1 MKICKI
7 KFKNIHALK
16 GEHTIDFEN
25 GVLGEAGLFVITGA
39 TGTGKSTILDVIT
52 LALYNKIPRI
62 DKAITET
69 VIEEEGV
76 VLTKN
81 ALDCYAEVEYVVK
94 GKRYLSSWSIR
105 RTRTGTLA
113 SRKQELT
120 EVLTGK
126 ILVSSINE
134 VVSENERIIGL
145 NYNQFVQSM
154 ILAQGQFSKLL
165 LAKKDD
171 RNALLEEITG
181 SSIYRKIGIAAYQRY
196 RRVDSA
202 ISIQKVKMDETEL
215 LSDETLKEV
224 ENDIVEKKPLFT
236 ANEVKQKELENK
248 KALKE
253 SILKNI
259 QKKEANLREWNAF
272 LSDKKQVSTQEK
284 ELEVHDSVIVF
295 KDQMLQIELAD
306 KTVSE
311 LSVAIEKG
319 KQRALDFEKTKK
331 ELIQSASEL
340 ISTEATEEKLEVLLE
355 DFRIKV
361 VSLQEGEKEKLNEER
376 QEEQRIKDKLQELKA
391 NGITLIANE
400 SLSLQIAQELKII
413 EAEIVRKGLATID
426 AVRTKK
432 DELSQLV
439 LPANQLIGNRKLFDE
454 KSRGIAEL
462 KAKIKR
468 QFGEIKDFIATE
480 KQQKSELDALLP
492 IVEKAKSELED
503 WKQRKSLDQHRA
515 ELKPGEPCPLCG
527 SENHPYAQS
536 AEEVLVSTLQDKFD
550 ELTKKSEELKKNVF
564 LVEAK
569 KVSLQGISLKDELDL
584 EKRAA
589 DFQVLENAISNLCL
603 QLKWNKEESL
613 DKWEFE
619 VTFLQQEQ
627 TELNKLEKYIQAKAV
642 LNEMEKLF
650 KSYSVLKT
658 AHKQAL
664 ETLLSVYNKND
675 INTDVSDLSRKFSVS
690 RSELNGL
697 MAQLVE
703 FNGNRTKTD
712 DLKSR
717 LLGVLIPELQKK
729 GIDSLQTLKSK
740 ILEESIANEIRKKL
754 QKIKE
759 DEIRLKTNLKAI
771 DEILAEEK
779 RLNDT
784 SVTLEELSAVLPI
797 VTQELTELRRH
808 IWDQEKRVEIDTR
821 NRVKQKSS
829 QEVLDALN
837 KDLSLWSKMN
847 MLIGDAQG
855 KKFSNFVQDLTLRQL
870 LEYGN
875 QRLIGFSDRYLLDV
889 TNDSDGLKVI
899 DTYMG
904 NSKRSVSSLSGGE
917 TFKLSLAL
925 AFGLSDL
932 AARNVE
938 IESLFIDEGFGS
950 LDPESL
956 DQAISI
962 LENMQNESNKSIGVI
977 SHVGELKDRIGS
989 KIKLVRTG
997 AGYSSIEIE

>member
-25 GVLGEAGLFVITGA
+25 GILGEAGLFVITGA

-62 DKAITET
+62 EKAISEK
-69 VIEEEGV
+69 IIDEEGV

-81 ALDCYAEVEYVVK
+81 ALDCYAEVEYEVK
-94 GKRYLSSWSIR
+94 GRRYLSSWSIR

-120 EVLTGK
+120 EVATGT
-126 ILVSSINE
+126 ILVSSVNE

-181 SSIYRKIGIAAYQRY
+181 SSIYRKIGRAVFQRF
-196 RRVDSA
+196 RG
-202 ISIQKVKMDETEL
+202 IEECVKTQQIKMGETVLLTDEL
-215 LSDETLKEV
+215 LKEIHD
-224 ENDIVEKKPLFT
+224 DIVEKKPLFI
-236 ANEVKQKELENK
+236 AKEKKHKELENK
-248 KALKE
+248 KVLKE

-259 QKKEANLREWNAF
+259 QKKEVNLREWNTF
-272 LSDKKQVSTQEK
+272 LIDKKAVLTQEK
-284 ELEVHDSVIVF
+284 QLEVHDNVVVF
-295 KDQMLQIELAD
+295 KDQMLQIELVD
-306 KTVSE
+306 KTTLE
-311 LSVAIEKG
+311 LSVALEKG
-319 KQRALDFEKTKK
+319 KQRILDFETTKK

-340 ISTEATEEKLEVLLE
+340 ISTEVTEDKLEVLLDE
-355 DFRIKV
+355 FRIKV
-361 VSLQEGEKEKLNEER
+361 VSLQEAEKEKLNEAR
-376 QEEQRIKDKLQELKA
+376 QEAQRIKDKLQELKA
-391 NGITLIANE
+391 YGIALIENE
-400 SLSLQIAQELKII
+400 NLSLQIVQELKTI
-413 EAEIVRKGLATID
+413 EAEITRKGLFTID
-426 AVRTKK
+426 SVRIKK
-432 DELSQLV
+432 DGLSKLV
-439 LPANQLIGNRKLFDE
+439 LPANQLIGNRKLYDE
-454 KSRGIAEL
+454 KNRGIAEL
-462 KAKIKR
+462 KIKIKK
-468 QFGEIKDFIATE
+468 QLSEINDFISTE
-480 KQQKSELDALLP
+480 KLQIAELNTLLP
-492 IVEKAKSELED
+492 IVEKAKTELED

-515 ELKPGEPCPLCG
+515 DLEPDKPCPLCG
-527 SENHPYAQS
+527 SESHPYAES
-536 AEEVLVSTLQDKFD
+536 IEEVLVSTLEDKFD
-550 ELTKKSEELKKNVF
+550 ELAKKSEDLKRNVL

-569 KVSLQGISLKDELDL
+569 KAALQATNSKDELDL
-584 EKRAA
+584 EKRAT
-589 DFQVLENAISNLCL
+589 DFQVLENAIAELCF
-603 QLKWNKEESL
+603 QLKWNKADTLE
-613 DKWEFE
+613 KWESEF
-619 VTFLQQEQ
+619 TALQQEQ
-627 TELNKLEKYIQAKAV
+627 TELDKLEKYIQAKVV
-642 LNEMEKLF
+642 LNEMEKLNN
-650 KSYSVLKT
+650 SYSILK
-658 AHKQAL
+658 AAYKQAK
-664 ETLLSVYNKND
+664 ETLLSIYNKKD
-675 INTDVSDLSRKFSVS
+675 INTDVSDLNRKFSVC
-690 RSELNGL
+690 RADIKGL
-697 MAQLVE
+697 TAQLVE
-703 FNGNRTKTD
+703 FTDNKNKTVA
-712 DLKSR
+712 LKEQ
-717 LLGVLIPELQKK
+717 LLAILMPELQKK
-729 GIDSLQTLKSK
+729 DIDSLQALKSK
-740 ILEESIANEIRKKL
+740 ILEESDASLIRKKL
-754 QKIKE
+754 QNLK
-759 DEIRLKTNLKAI
+759 DNEIRLQTSLKAM
-771 DEILAEEK
+771 DEVLAEEE

-784 SVTLEELSAVLPI
+784 SLTLEDLNLELPKVI
-797 VTQELTELRRH
+797 QELTELQKQ
-808 IWDQEKRVEIDTR
+808 IWDQEKRIEINTQ
-821 NRVKQKSS
+821 NKAKQKSS

-875 QRLIGFSDRYLLDV
+875 QRLRGFSDRYLLDV
-889 TNDSDGLKVI
+889 SNDSDGLKVI
-899 DTYMG
+899 DNYMG

-962 LENMQNESNKSIGVI
+962 LENMQNESNKSIGII
-977 SHVGELKDRIGS
+977 SHVGELKDRIGT

-997 AGYSSIEIE
+997 AGYSTIEIE

>member
-25 GVLGEAGLFVITGA
+25 GILGEAGLFVITGA

-62 DKAITET
+62 EKAISEK
-69 VIEEEGV
+69 IIDEEGV

-81 ALDCYAEVEYVVK
+81 ALDCYAEVEYEVK
-94 GKRYLSSWSIR
+94 GRRYLSSWSIR

-120 EVLTGK
+120 EVATGT
-126 ILVSSINE
+126 ILVSSVNE

-181 SSIYRKIGIAAYQRY
+181 SSIYRKIGRAVFQRF
-196 RRVDSA
+196 RG
-202 ISIQKVKMDETEL
+202 IEECVKTQQIKMGEMVLLTDEL
-215 LSDETLKEV
+215 LKEIHD
-224 ENDIVEKKPLFT
+224 DIVEKKPLFI
-236 ANEVKQKELENK
+236 AKEKKHKELENK
-248 KALKE
+248 KVLKE

-259 QKKEANLREWNAF
+259 QKKEVNLREWNNF
-272 LSDKKQVSTQEK
+272 LIDRKAVLTQEK
-284 ELEVHDSVIVF
+284 QLEVHDNVVVF

-306 KTVSE
+306 KTTLE
-311 LSVAIEKG
+311 LSVALEKG
-319 KQRALDFEKTKK
+319 KQRILDFETTKK

-340 ISTEATEEKLEVLLE
+340 ISKEVTEDKLEVLLDE
-355 DFRIKV
+355 FRIKV
-361 VSLQEGEKEKLNEER
+361 VSLQEAEKEKLNEAR
-376 QEEQRIKDKLQELKA
+376 QEAQRIKDKLQELKA
-391 NGITLIANE
+391 YGIALIENE
-400 SLSLQIAQELKII
+400 NLSLQIAQELETI
-413 EAEIVRKGLATID
+413 EAEITRKGLFTID
-426 AVRTKK
+426 SVRIKK
-432 DELSQLV
+432 DGLSKLV
-439 LPANQLIGNRKLFDE
+439 LPANQLIGNRKLYDE
-454 KSRGIAEL
+454 KNRGIAEL
-462 KAKIKR
+462 KIKIKK
-468 QFGEIKDFIATE
+468 QLSEINDFISTE
-480 KQQKSELDALLP
+480 KLQIAELNTLLP
-492 IVEKAKSELED
+492 IVEKAKTELED
-503 WKQRKSLDQHRA
+503 WKQRKNLDQYRA
-515 ELKPGEPCPLCG
+515 DLEPDKPCPLCG
-527 SENHPYAQS
+527 SESHPYAES
-536 AEEVLVSTLQDKFD
+536 IEEVLVSTLEDKFD
-550 ELTKKSEELKKNVF
+550 ELAKKSEDLKRNVL

-569 KVSLQGISLKDELDL
+569 KAALQATNSKDELDL
-584 EKRAA
+584 EKRATE
-589 DFQVLENAISNLCL
+589 FQVLENAIAELCF
-603 QLKWNKEESL
+603 QLKWNKADTLE
-613 DKWEFE
+613 KWESEF
-619 VTFLQQEQ
+619 TALQQEQ
-627 TELNKLEKYIQAKAV
+627 TELDKLEKYIQAKVV
-642 LNEMEKLF
+642 LNEMEKLNN
-650 KSYSVLKT
+650 SYSILK
-658 AHKQAL
+658 AAYKQAK
-664 ETLLSVYNKND
+664 ETLLSVYDKKD
-675 INTDVSDLSRKFSVS
+675 INTDVSDLNRKFSVC
-690 RSELNGL
+690 RADIKGL
-697 MAQLVE
+697 TAQLVE
-703 FNGNRTKTD
+703 FTDNKNKTVA
-712 DLKSR
+712 LKEQ
-717 LLGVLIPELQKK
+717 LLGILMPELQKK
-729 GIDSLQTLKSK
+729 DIDSLQALKSK
-740 ILEESIANEIRKKL
+740 ILGESDASLIRKKL
-754 QKIKE
+754 QNLK
-759 DEIRLKTNLKAI
+759 DNEIRLQTSLKAI
-771 DEILAEEK
+771 DEVLAEEE

-784 SVTLEELSAVLPI
+784 SVTLEDLNLELPKVI
-797 VTQELTELRRH
+797 QELTELQKQ
-808 IWDQEKRVEIDTR
+808 IWDQEKRIEIDTQ
-821 NRVKQKSS
+821 NKAKQKSS

-875 QRLIGFSDRYLLDV
+875 QRLRGFSDRYLLDV
-889 TNDSDGLKVI
+889 SNDSDGLKVI

-962 LENMQNESNKSIGVI
+962 LENMQNESNKSIGII
-977 SHVGELKDRIGS
+977 SHVGELKDRIGT

-997 AGYSSIEIE
+997 AGYSTIEIE

>member
-376 QEEQRIKDKLQELKA
+376 QEEQRIKDKLKELKA

-703 FNGNRTKTD
+703 FKGNRTKTD

>member
-25 GVLGEAGLFVITGA
+25 GILGEAGLFVITGA

-62 DKAITET
+62 EKSITEK

-76 VLTKN
+76 ILTKN
-81 ALDCYAEVEYVVK
+81 ALDCYAEVEYAVK

-105 RTRTGTLA
+105 RTRTGSLDK
-113 SRKQELT
+113 RKQELI
-120 EVLTGK
+120 EVTTGK
-126 ILVSSINE
+126 ILVSGVNE
-134 VVSENERIIGL
+134 VISENERIIGL

-181 SSIYRKIGIAAYQRY
+181 SSIYRKIGRAVFQRF
-196 RRVDSA
+196 RGVEDA
-202 ISIQKVKMDETEL
+202 VKTQQIKMGETVL
-215 LSDETLKEV
+215 LSDESMKEIQD
-224 ENDIVEKKPLFT
+224 DIVEKKPLCIAT
-236 ANEVKQKELENK
+236 EKKQKELENK

-259 QKKEANLREWNAF
+259 QKKEANQIEWKAF
-272 LSDKKQVSTQEK
+272 LTDKKEVAIQEQQ
-284 ELEVHDSVIVF
+284 LEVHDSVVVF
-295 KDQMLQIELAD
+295 KDQMIQIEQAD
-306 KTVSE
+306 KTALE
-311 LSVAIEKG
+311 LSATIEKG
-319 KQRALDFEKTKK
+319 KQRILDFEATKK

-340 ISTEATEEKLEVLLE
+340 IAKEVTEDKLELLLE
-355 DFRIKV
+355 DFREKV
-361 VSLQEGEKEKLNEER
+361 VSLQEAEKEKLNEAK
-376 QEEQRIKDKLQELKA
+376 QEAQRIKDKLQQLKA
-391 NGITLIANE
+391 FGITLIENE
-400 SLSLQIAQELKII
+400 NLALQIRQELNTI
-413 EAEIVRKGLATID
+413 EVEIKRKGLSTID

-432 DELSQLV
+432 EELSKLV
-439 LPANQLIGNRKLFDE
+439 LPASQLIGDRKLYDL
-454 KSRGIAEL
+454 KSEGIAEL
-462 KAKIKR
+462 KIKIKS
-468 QFGEIKDFIATE
+468 QFSEINNFIESE
-480 KQQKSELDALLP
+480 KLQKAELDNLLP
-492 IVEKAKSELED
+492 IVEKAKVELED

-515 ELKPGEPCPLCG
+515 ELEPGKPCPLCG
-527 SENHPYAQS
+527 SENHPYAES
-536 AEEVLVSTLQDKFD
+536 IEDILVSTLQDKLN
-550 ELTKKSEELKKNVF
+550 ELTKKSEELKTI
-564 LVEAK
+564 LLQTEAK
-569 KVSLQGISLKDELDL
+569 KAGLQTTNSKEELDL
-584 EKRAA
+584 EIRAA
-589 DFQVLENAISNLCL
+589 DFKILENDIAVLCS
-603 QLKWNKEESL
+603 QLKWNKEDLLE
-613 DKWEFE
+613 KWESEF
-619 VTFLQQEQ
+619 TTLQQEQ
-627 TELNKLEKYIQAKAV
+627 TELDKLGKCIQAKVV
-642 LNEMEKLF
+642 LNEMEQLNS
-650 KSYSVLKT
+650 SYSVLKT
-658 AHKQAL
+658 AYILAK

-675 INTDVSDLSRKFSVS
+675 INNAVSDLNRKFSVC
-690 RSELNGL
+690 RSELNAL
-697 MAQLVE
+697 TAQLSE
-703 FNGNRTKTD
+703 FIASRTKTVA
-712 DLKSR
+712 LKEQ
-717 LLGVLIPELQKK
+717 LLAVLIPELQKK
-729 GIDSLQTLKSK
+729 EIDSLLILKSK
-740 ILEESIANEIRKKL
+740 ILEESNASQIRKKL
-754 QKIKE
+754 QMLK
-759 DEIRLKTNLKAI
+759 DNEIRLQTSLKAI
-771 DEILAEEK
+771 DETLAEEEL
-779 RLNDT
+779 LNDT
-784 SVTLEELSAVLPI
+784 TVTLDELIILLPAVIKEFAIL
-797 VTQELTELRRH
+797 QKH
-808 IWDQEKRVEIDTR
+808 IWDQEKRIEIDTL
-821 NRVKQKSS
+821 NRAKQKNS
-829 QEVLDALN
+829 QEALDALN

-875 QRLIGFSDRYLLDV
+875 IRLRGFSDRYLLDV

-904 NSKRSVSSLSGGE
+904 NTKRSVSSLSGGE

-962 LENMQNESNKSIGVI
+962 LENMQNESNKSIGII

-997 AGYSSIEIE
+997 AGYSTIEIE

>member
-25 GVLGEAGLFVITGA
+25 GVLGQAGLFVITGA

-81 ALDCYAEVEYVVK
+81 ALDCYAEVEYEVK

-181 SSIYRKIGIAAYQRY
+181 SSIYRKIGRAVFQRF
-196 RRVDSA
+196 RVVEES
-202 ISIQKVKMDETEL
+202 VKTQQIKMGEMVLLTDE
-215 LSDETLKEV
+215 SLKEIQ
-224 ENDIVEKKPLFT
+224 DDLVEKKPLFS
-236 ANEVKQKELENK
+236 ANEAKQKELEK
-248 KALKE
+248 KKTLKE

-259 QKKEANLREWNAF
+259 QKRVKNQAEWDAF
-272 LSDKKQVSTQEK
+272 LIDKKQISNQEK
-284 ELEVHDSVIVF
+284 ELEVHDSVVVF
-295 KDQMLQIELAD
+295 KDQMLEIELAD

-311 LSVAIEKG
+311 LSVALEKS

-340 ISTEATEEKLEVLLE
+340 MSTEVTEEKLEVLLE
-355 DFRIKV
+355 NFRIKV
-361 VSLQEGEKEKLNEER
+361 VSLQEGEKEKLNESR

-400 SLSLQIAQELKII
+400 NLSLQIAKELKII
-413 EAEIVRKGLATID
+413 EAEIVRKGLSTTD

-462 KAKIKR
+462 NARIER

-480 KQQKSELDALLP
+480 KQQKSELDVLLP

-503 WKQRKSLDQHRA
+503 WKQRKNLDQYRA

-527 SENHPYAQS
+527 SENHPYAKS

-569 KVSLQGISLKDELDL
+569 KVSLQGTNSKDELDL

-589 DFQVLENAISNLCL
+589 DFQVLENTISDLCF

-613 DKWEFE
+613 DKWESE
-619 VTFLQQEQ
+619 VTYLQQEQ
-627 TELNKLEKYIQAKAV
+627 AELNKLEKYIQAKAV
-642 LNEMEKLF
+642 LNETEKLS

-675 INTDVSDLSRKFSVS
+675 INADVSQLSRKFSVS

-697 MAQLVE
+697 LAQLVE
-703 FNGNRTKTD
+703 FKCNSTKT
-712 DLKSR
+712 LAHKEQ
-717 LLGVLIPELQKK
+717 LLGALIPELQKK

-771 DEILAEEK
+771 DEILAEEE

-784 SVTLEELSAVLPI
+784 SVTLEELNAVLPI
-797 VTQELTELRRH
+797 VTQELTELRKH
-808 IWDQEKRVEIDTR
+808 IWDQEKRVEIDTQ

-855 KKFSNFVQDLTLRQL
+855 KRFSNFVQDLTLRQL

-904 NSKRSVSSLSGGE
+904 NTKRSVSSLSGGE

-956 DQAISI
+956 DQAISL

>member
-1 MKICKI
+1 
-7 KFKNIHALK
+7 
-16 GEHTIDFEN
+16 
-25 GVLGEAGLFVITGA
+25 
-39 TGTGKSTILDVIT
+39 
-52 LALYNKIPRI
+52 
-62 DKAITET
+62 
-69 VIEEEGV
+69 
-76 VLTKN
+76 
-81 ALDCYAEVEYVVK
+81 
-94 GKRYLSSWSIR
+94 
-105 RTRTGTLA
+105 
-113 SRKQELT
+113 
-120 EVLTGK
+120 
-126 ILVSSINE
+126 
-134 VVSENERIIGL
+134 
-145 NYNQFVQSM
+145 
-154 ILAQGQFSKLL
+154 

-181 SSIYRKIGIAAYQRY
+181 SSIYRKIGRAVFQRF
-196 RRVDSA
+196 RVVEES
-202 ISIQKVKMDETEL
+202 VKTQQIKMGEMVLLTDE
-215 LSDETLKEV
+215 SLKEIQ
-224 ENDIVEKKPLFT
+224 DDLVEKKPLFS
-236 ANEVKQKELENK
+236 ANEAKQKELEK
-248 KALKE
+248 KKTLKE

-259 QKKEANLREWNAF
+259 QKRVKNQAEWDAF
-272 LSDKKQVSTQEK
+272 LIDKKQISNQEK
-284 ELEVHDSVIVF
+284 ELEVHDSVVVF
-295 KDQMLQIELAD
+295 KDQMLEIELAD

-311 LSVAIEKG
+311 LSVALEKS

-340 ISTEATEEKLEVLLE
+340 MSTEVTEEKLEVLLE
-355 DFRIKV
+355 NFRIKV
-361 VSLQEGEKEKLNEER
+361 VSLQEGEKEKLNESR

-400 SLSLQIAQELKII
+400 NLSLQIAKELKII
-413 EAEIVRKGLATID
+413 EAEIVRKGLSTTD

-462 KAKIKR
+462 NARIER

-550 ELTKKSEELKKNVF
+550 ELTKKSEELKKNVI
-564 LVEAK
+564 LVGAK
-569 KVSLQGISLKDELDL
+569 KVSLQGSNSKDELDL

-589 DFQVLENAISNLCL
+589 DFQVLENAISELCS

-613 DKWEFE
+613 DKWESE
-619 VTFLQQEQ
+619 VTYLQQEQ

-642 LNEMEKLF
+642 LNETEKLF

-675 INTDVSDLSRKFSVS
+675 INTEVSHLGRKFSVC

-703 FNGNRTKTD
+703 FKGNSTKTVAH
-712 DLKSR
+712 KEQ

-740 ILEESIANEIRKKL
+740 ILEESIANEIRIML

-771 DEILAEEK
+771 DEILAEEE

-784 SVTLEELSAVLPI
+784 SVTLEELNAVLPI
-797 VTQELTELRRH
+797 VTRELTELRKH
-808 IWDQEKRVEIDTR
+808 IWDQEKRIEIDTQ

-847 MLIGDAQG
+847 SLIGDGQG

-870 LEYGN
+870 LDYGN
-875 QRLIGFSDRYLLDV
+875 QRLRGFSDRYLLDV
-889 TNDSDGLKVI
+889 SNDSDGLKVI

-904 NSKRSVSSLSGGE
+904 NTKRSVSSLSGGE

-962 LENMQNESNKSIGVI
+962 LENMQSESNKSIGII

-989 KIKLVRTG
+989 KINLVRTG
-997 AGYSSIEIE
+997 AGYSKIEIE

>member
-821 NRVKQKSS
+821 NRLKQKSS

>member
-62 DKAITET
+62 EKAISEKI
-69 VIEEEGV
+69 IEEEGV

-81 ALDCYAEVEYVVK
+81 ALDCYAEVEYEVK

-113 SRKQELT
+113 SRKQELI
-120 EVLTGK
+120 ELATGS
-126 ILVSSINE
+126 ILVSSVNE

-181 SSIYRKIGIAAYQRY
+181 SSIYRKIGRAVFQRY
-196 RRVDSA
+196 RVVEES
-202 ISIQKVKMDETEL
+202 VKTQQIKMGETVL
-215 LSDETLKEV
+215 LTAEVLKEIQD
-224 ENDIVEKKPLFT
+224 DILEKKPLFI
-236 ANEVKQKELENK
+236 ANEAKLKELESK

-259 QKKEANLREWNAF
+259 QRREINQTEWNAF
-272 LSDKKQVSTQEK
+272 LINKKEVSSQEK
-284 ELEVHDSVIVF
+284 QLEVHDSLVVF

-306 KTVSE
+306 KTTLE
-311 LSVAIEKG
+311 LSVALEKG

-340 ISTEATEEKLEVLLE
+340 IGKEVTEDKFEVLLDE
-355 DFRIKV
+355 FRIKM
-361 VSLQEGEKEKLNEER
+361 VSMQDAEKEKLNEAK
-376 QEEQRIKDKLQELKA
+376 QEAQRIKDKLQDLKTFE
-391 NGITLIANE
+391 IFLKENE
-400 SLSLQIAQELKII
+400 NLSPQIAQELKTI
-413 EAEIVRKGLATID
+413 EAEITRKGLSTID
-426 AVRTKK
+426 EVRTKK
-432 DELSQLV
+432 EELSKLV
-439 LPANQLIGNRKLFDE
+439 LPANQLIGNRKLYDE
-454 KSRGIAEL
+454 KNRGIAEL
-462 KAKIKR
+462 KIKIKK
-468 QFGEIKDFIATE
+468 QFSEINGFIETE
-480 KQQKSELDALLP
+480 KEQKAELDKLLP
-492 IVEKAKSELED
+492 IVEKAKLELEN
-503 WKQRKSLDQHRA
+503 WKQRKSLDEHRA
-515 ELKPGEPCPLCG
+515 ELEPGEPCPLCG
-527 SENHPYAQS
+527 SESHPYAES
-536 AEEVLVSTLQDKFD
+536 MEDVLVSTLQIKLD
-550 ELTKKSEELKKNVF
+550 ELTKKSDELNKNVL

-569 KVSLQGISLKDELDL
+569 KASLRTSNSKDESDL

-589 DFQVLENAISNLCL
+589 AFQVLENDIVTLCL
-603 QLKWNKEESL
+603 QLKWNKADNLE
-613 DKWEFE
+613 KWESEF
-619 VTFLQQEQ
+619 TTLQQEQ
-627 TELNKLEKYIQAKAV
+627 TELNIVEKYIRAKVV
-642 LNEMEKLF
+642 LNEMEKLNN
-650 KSYSVLKT
+650 SYSVLK
-658 AHKQAL
+658 AAYMKAK
-664 ETLLSVYNKND
+664 ETLLSVYNKKD
-675 INTDVSDLSRKFSVS
+675 INTDVSDLTRKFSVC

-697 MAQLVE
+697 TAQLVE
-703 FNGNRTKTD
+703 FTANRTKTVT
-712 DLKSR
+712 LKEQ
-717 LLGVLIPELQKK
+717 LLAVLIHELQKK
-729 GIDSLQTLKSK
+729 EIDSLVMLKSK
-740 ILEESIANEIRKKL
+740 ILEESNASLIRKKL
-754 QKIKE
+754 QILK
-759 DEIRLKTNLKAI
+759 DNEIRLQTSHKAI
-771 DEILAEEK
+771 DEALAEEE

-784 SVTLEELSAVLPI
+784 SVTLDELKEVLPKLI
-797 VTQELTELRRH
+797 QELTELQKH
-808 IWDQEKRVEIDTR
+808 IWDQEKRIEIDTQ
-821 NRVKQKSS
+821 NREKQKSS
-829 QEVLDALN
+829 QKVLDALN

-875 QRLIGFSDRYLLDV
+875 QRLRGFSDRYLLDV
-889 TNDSDGLKVI
+889 ANDSDGLKVI

-904 NSKRSVSSLSGGE
+904 NTKRSVSSLSGGE

-962 LENMQNESNKSIGVI
+962 LENMQNESNKSIGII
-977 SHVGELKDRIGS
+977 SHVGELKDRIGT

-997 AGYSSIEIE
+997 AGYSTIEIE

>member
-16 GEHTIDFEN
+16 GEHTIDFKN

-81 ALDCYAEVEYVVK
+81 ALDCYAEVEYEVK

-181 SSIYRKIGIAAYQRY
+181 SSIYRKIGMAVYQRY
-196 RRVDSA
+196 RGVDSA
-202 ISIQKVKMDETEL
+202 ISIQKVKMGETEL
-215 LSDETLKEV
+215 LTDESLKEIQ
-224 ENDIVEKKPLFT
+224 DDLVEKKPLFIV
-236 ANEVKQKELENK
+236 NEAKQKELENK

-259 QKKEANLREWNAF
+259 QKRETNQAEWNAF
-272 LSDKKQVSTQEK
+272 LIDKKQVSNQEK
-284 ELEVHDSVIVF
+284 ELEVHDSVVGF
-295 KDQMLQIELAD
+295 KDQMLEIELAD

-319 KQRALDFEKTKK
+319 KQRALYFEKTKK

-340 ISTEATEEKLEVLLE
+340 ISTEATEEKFEVLLE
-355 DFRIKV
+355 NFRIKV
-361 VSLQEGEKEKLNEER
+361 VSLQEGEKEKLNEAR

-391 NGITLIANE
+391 NGITVIANE
-400 SLSLQIAQELKII
+400 NLSLQIAQELKII
-413 EAEIVRKGLATID
+413 EAEIVRKGLATTD

-468 QFGEIKDFIATE
+468 QFGEIKDFIVTE

-515 ELKPGEPCPLCG
+515 ELNPGEPCPLCG

-536 AEEVLVSTLQDKFD
+536 AEEILVSTLQDKFD

-569 KVSLQGISLKDELDL
+569 KVSLQGGNSKDELDL

-589 DFQVLENAISNLCL
+589 DFQVLENAISDLCF

-613 DKWEFE
+613 DKWESE
-619 VTFLQQEQ
+619 VTYLQQEQ

-675 INTDVSDLSRKFSVS
+675 INADVSHLSRKFSVS

-697 MAQLVE
+697 LAQLVE
-703 FNGNRTKTD
+703 FKGNSTKTVAH
-712 DLKSR
+712 KEQ
-717 LLGVLIPELQKK
+717 LLGALIPELQKK

-740 ILEESIANEIRKKL
+740 ILEEFIANEIRKKL

-771 DEILAEEK
+771 DEILDEEE

-784 SVTLEELSAVLPI
+784 SVTLEELSALLPI
-797 VTQELTELRRH
+797 VTQELTELRKH
-808 IWDQEKRVEIDTR
+808 IWDQEKRVEIDSQ

-829 QEVLDALN
+829 KEVLDALN

-855 KKFSNFVQDLTLRQL
+855 KRFSNFVQDLTLRQL
-870 LEYGN
+870 LKYGN

-904 NSKRSVSSLSGGE
+904 NTKRSVSSLSGGE

-962 LENMQNESNKSIGVI
+962 LENMQNESNKSIGII

>member
-62 DKAITET
+62 EKSISEKI
-69 VIEEEGV
+69 IEEEGV

-81 ALDCYAEVEYVVK
+81 ALDCYAEVEYEVK

-120 EVLTGK
+120 EVATGT
-126 ILVSSINE
+126 ILVSSVNE

-181 SSIYRKIGIAAYQRY
+181 SSIYRKIGRAVFQRF
-196 RRVDSA
+196 RGVEES
-202 ISIQKVKMDETEL
+202 VKTQQIKMGETVLLTDE
-215 LSDETLKEV
+215 SLKEIHD
-224 ENDIVEKKPLFT
+224 DIAEKKPLFIV
-236 ANEVKQKELENK
+236 NEAKQKELENK

-259 QKKEANLREWNAF
+259 KKRETNQTEWNTFLIHKKE
-272 LSDKKQVSTQEK
+272 VSTQEK
-284 ELEVHDSVIVF
+284 ELEVHDSLVVF

-340 ISTEATEEKLEVLLE
+340 ISIEVTEDKLAVLLE
-355 DFRIKV
+355 DFRVKV
-361 VSLQEGEKEKLNEER
+361 VSLQEAEKEKLNEAR
-376 QEEQRIKDKLQELKA
+376 QEALRIKDKLQDLKA
-391 NGITLIANE
+391 YGITVIENE
-400 SLSLQIAQELKII
+400 NLSLQIAQELKTI
-413 EAEIVRKGLATID
+413 EAEIARKGLSSIE

-432 DELSQLV
+432 DELSKLV

-454 KSRGIAEL
+454 KNKGIAEL
-462 KAKIKR
+462 NTKIKK
-468 QFGEIKDFIATE
+468 QYSEINDFIATE
-480 KQQKSELDALLP
+480 KLQKAAFDALLP
-492 IVEKAKSELED
+492 LVEKAKAEMED

-515 ELKPGEPCPLCG
+515 DLEPGAPCPLCG
-527 SENHPYAQS
+527 SESHPYAES
-536 AEEVLVSTLQDKFD
+536 IEEVLVSTLQYKFD
-550 ELTKKSEELKKNVF
+550 ELTKKSEELKKNGL

-569 KVSLQGISLKDELDL
+569 KAGLQSSNVKDELDL
-584 EKRAA
+584 EKRTS
-589 DFQVLENAISNLCL
+589 DFQVLENEISELCS
-603 QLKWNKEESL
+603 QLKWNKEDTL
-613 DKWEFE
+613 DKWESEF
-619 VTFLQQEQ
+619 TALQQEQ
-627 TELNKLEKYIQAKAV
+627 TELDKLEKYIQAKIV
-642 LNEMEKLF
+642 LNEMEKLNS
-650 KSYSVLKT
+650 SYSVLK
-658 AHKQAL
+658 AAYLQAK
-664 ETLLSVYNKND
+664 ETVLSVYNKKD
-675 INTDVSDLSRKFSVS
+675 INTDVSDLNRKFSVC

-697 MAQLVE
+697 TAQLVD
-703 FNGNRTKTD
+703 FTANRTKTLT
-712 DLKSR
+712 LKEQ
-717 LLGVLIPELQKK
+717 LLAVLIPELQKK
-729 GIDSLQTLKSK
+729 EIDSLLMLKSK
-740 ILEESIANEIRKKL
+740 ILEEAIASQIRKKL
-754 QKIKE
+754 QNLK
-759 DEIRLKTNLKAI
+759 DNEIRLQTNLKAI
-771 DEILAEEK
+771 DETLAEEE

-784 SVTLEELSAVLPI
+784 SVTLEELNLELPKVI
-797 VTQELTELRRH
+797 QDLTELQKH
-808 IWDQEKRVEIDTR
+808 IWDQEKRIEIDTQ
-821 NRVKQKSS
+821 NKAKQKSS
-829 QEVLDALN
+829 QELLDALN
-837 KDLSLWSKMN
+837 KDLSLWNKMN

-875 QRLIGFSDRYLLDV
+875 QRLRGFSDRYLLDV
-889 TNDSDGLKVI
+889 ANDSDGLKVI

-904 NSKRSVSSLSGGE
+904 NTKRSVSSLSGGE

-962 LENMQNESNKSIGVI
+962 LENMQNESNKSIGII
-977 SHVGELKDRIGS
+977 SHVGELKDRIGT

-997 AGYSSIEIE
+997 AGYSTIEIE

>member
-340 ISTEATEEKLEVLLE
+340 ISTEVTEEKLEVLLE

-376 QEEQRIKDKLQELKA
+376 QEEQRIKDKLKELKA

-703 FNGNRTKTD
+703 FKGNRTKTD

>member
-331 ELIQSASEL
+331 ELIQSASDL

-703 FNGNRTKTD
+703 FKGNRTKTD

>member
-62 DKAITET
+62 EKAISEKI
-69 VIEEEGV
+69 IEEEGV

-81 ALDCYAEVEYVVK
+81 ALDCYAEVEYEVK

-120 EVLTGK
+120 EVATGS
-126 ILVSSINE
+126 ILVSSVNE

-181 SSIYRKIGIAAYQRY
+181 SSIYRKIGRAVFSRY
-196 RRVDSA
+196 RGVEES
-202 ISIQKVKMDETEL
+202 VKTQQIKMGETIL
-215 LSDETLKEV
+215 LAAEVLKEIQD
-224 ENDIVEKKPLFT
+224 DIVDKKPLFI
-236 ANEVKQKELENK
+236 ANEAKLKELESK

-259 QKKEANLREWNAF
+259 QRREINQTEWNAF
-272 LSDKKQVSTQEK
+272 LINKKEVSSQEK
-284 ELEVHDSVIVF
+284 QLEVHDSVVVF
-295 KDQMLQIELAD
+295 KEQMLEIELAD
-306 KTVSE
+306 KEVSG

-319 KQRALDFEKTKK
+319 RQRVFDFEKTKK

-340 ISTEATEEKLEVLLE
+340 IGKEVTEDKLEVLLDE
-355 DFRIKV
+355 FRIKV
-361 VSLQEGEKEKLNEER
+361 LSLQEAEKEKLNEAK
-376 QEEQRIKDKLQELKA
+376 QEAQRIKDKLQDLKTFE
-391 NGITLIANE
+391 IFLKENE
-400 SLSLQIAQELKII
+400 NLSLQIAQELKTI
-413 EAEIVRKGLATID
+413 EAEITRKGLSTID
-426 AVRTKK
+426 EVRTKK
-432 DELSQLV
+432 EELSKLV
-439 LPANQLIGNRKLFDE
+439 LPANQLIGNRKLYDE
-454 KSRGIAEL
+454 KNRGIAEL
-462 KAKIKR
+462 KIKIKR
-468 QFGEIKDFIATE
+468 QFSEINGFIETE
-480 KQQKSELDALLP
+480 KEQKAELDKLLP
-492 IVEKAKSELED
+492 IVEKAKLELEN
-503 WKQRKSLDQHRA
+503 WKQRKSLDEHRA
-515 ELKPGEPCPLCG
+515 ELEPGEPCPLCG
-527 SENHPYAQS
+527 SESHPYVES
-536 AEEVLVSTLQDKFD
+536 IEEVLVSTLQDKFD
-550 ELTKKSEELKKNVF
+550 ELTKKSEEVKKNI
-564 LVEAK
+564 LLSEAK
-569 KVSLQGISLKDELDL
+569 KASLKTSNSKDESDL

-589 DFQVLENAISNLCL
+589 AFQVLENDIVTLCL
-603 QLKWNKEESL
+603 QLKWNKTETLE
-613 DKWEFE
+613 KWESEFSN
-619 VTFLQQEQ
+619 FQQEQ
-627 TELNKLEKYIQAKAV
+627 TELDQLEKYIKAKVV
-642 LNEMEKLF
+642 LNEMEKLNN
-650 KSYSVLKT
+650 SYSVLK
-658 AHKQAL
+658 AAYMKAK
-664 ETLLSVYNKND
+664 ETLLSVYNKKD
-675 INTDVSDLSRKFSVS
+675 INTDVSDLTRKFSVS

-697 MAQLVE
+697 TVQLIE
-703 FNGNRTKTD
+703 FKSSRAKTVA
-712 DLKSR
+712 LKEQ
-717 LLGVLIPELQKK
+717 LLAVLMPELQKK
-729 GIDSLQTLKSK
+729 EIDSLVMLKSK
-740 ILEESIANEIRKKL
+740 ILEESTANQIRKKL
-754 QKIKE
+754 QNLK
-759 DEIRLKTNLKAI
+759 DNEIRLQTSLKAI
-771 DEILAEEK
+771 DEALAEEE

-784 SVTLEELSAVLPI
+784 SVTMDELKIVLPK
-797 VTQELTELRRH
+797 VLQELTELQKH
-808 IWDQEKRVEIDTR
+808 IWDQEKRIEID
-821 NRVKQKSS
+821 NQNKVKQKSS
-829 QEVLDALN
+829 QELLDALN

-847 MLIGDAQG
+847 MLIGDAMG

-875 QRLIGFSDRYLLDV
+875 QRLRGFSDRYLLDV
-889 TNDSDGLKVI
+889 ANDSDGLKVI

-904 NSKRSVSSLSGGE
+904 NTKRSVSSLSGGE

-962 LENMQNESNKSIGVI
+962 LENMENESNKSIGII
-977 SHVGELKDRIGS
+977 SHVGELKDRIGT

-997 AGYSSIEIE
+997 AGYSTIEIE

>member
-62 DKAITET
+62 EKSISEKI
-69 VIEEEGV
+69 IEEEGV

-81 ALDCYAEVEYVVK
+81 ALDCYAEVEYEVK

-120 EVLTGK
+120 EVATGT
-126 ILVSSINE
+126 ILVSSVNE

-181 SSIYRKIGIAAYQRY
+181 SSIYRKIGRAVFQRF
-196 RRVDSA
+196 RGVEDA
-202 ISIQKVKMDETEL
+202 VKTQQIKMGETVLLTDE
-215 LSDETLKEV
+215 SLKEIQD
-224 ENDIVEKKPLFT
+224 DIAEKKPLFT
-236 ANEVKQKELENK
+236 ANEAKQKELENK

-259 QKKEANLREWNAF
+259 EKKELNLREWNAF
-272 LSDKKQVSTQEK
+272 LMHKKEVSTQEK
-284 ELEVHDSVIVF
+284 ELEVHDSVVVF

-340 ISTEATEEKLEVLLE
+340 TATEVAEDKLDIVLE
-355 DFRIKV
+355 EFRIKV
-361 VSLQEGEKEKLNEER
+361 VILQEAEKEKLNEAR
-376 QEEQRIKDKLQELKA
+376 QEAQRIKDKLQGLKA
-391 NGITLIANE
+391 YGITLIENE
-400 SLSLQIAQELKII
+400 NLLQQIEQELKTI
-413 EAEIVRKGLATID
+413 EVEITRKGLSTID

-432 DELSQLV
+432 DELSKLV

-454 KSRGIAEL
+454 KKKGIVEL
-462 KAKIKR
+462 NAKIKK
-468 QFGEIKDFIATE
+468 QYSEINGFIENE
-480 KQQKSELDALLP
+480 KQQKSELATLLP
-492 IVEKAKSELED
+492 IVEKAKEELED

-515 ELKPGEPCPLCG
+515 DLEPDKPCPLCG
-527 SENHPYAQS
+527 SESHPYAES
-536 AEEVLVSTLQDKFD
+536 IEEVLVSTLQDKFD
-550 ELTKKSEELKKNVF
+550 ELAKKAEELKKNVL

-569 KVSLQGISLKDELDL
+569 KVSFQAINSKDELDL
-584 EKRAA
+584 EKRSA
-589 DFQVLENAISNLCL
+589 DFQVLENAIVELCS
-603 QLKWNKEESL
+603 QLKWNKADSL
-613 DKWEFE
+613 EKWESEF
-619 VTFLQQEQ
+619 TALQREQ
-627 TELNKLEKYIQAKAV
+627 TELDKLEKYIQSKVV
-642 LNEMEKLF
+642 LNEMEKLN
-650 KSYSVLKT
+650 SGYSVLKT
-658 AHKQAL
+658 AYRKAK
-664 ETLLSVYNKND
+664 ETLLSVYNKKD
-675 INTDVSDLSRKFSVS
+675 INTDVSDLNKKFSVC

-697 MAQLVE
+697 TEQLVE
-703 FNGNRTKTD
+703 STANRTKTVA
-712 DLKSR
+712 LKEQ
-717 LLGVLIPELQKK
+717 LLAVLIPELQKK
-729 GIDSLQTLKSK
+729 DIDSLQTLKSK
-740 ILEESIANEIRKKL
+740 ILEESIANQIRKKL
-754 QKIKE
+754 QKLKE
-759 DEIRLKTNLKAI
+759 DEIRLKTNQKAI
-771 DEILAEEK
+771 DETLAEEE

-784 SVTLEELSAVLPI
+784 TVTLDELIAVLPKVI
-797 VTQELTELRRH
+797 QDLTELQKH
-808 IWDQEKRVEIDTR
+808 IWDQEKRIEIDTQ
-821 NRVKQKSS
+821 NKAKQKNS
-829 QEVLDALN
+829 QESLEALN

-847 MLIGDAQG
+847 MLIGDAMG

-875 QRLIGFSDRYLLDV
+875 QRLRGFSDRYLLDV
-889 TNDSDGLKVI
+889 SNDSDGLKVI

-904 NSKRSVSSLSGGE
+904 NTKRSVSSLSGGE

-962 LENMQNESNKSIGVI
+962 LENMQNESNKSIGII
-977 SHVGELKDRIGS
+977 SHVGELKDRIGT

-997 AGYSSIEIE
+997 AGYSTIEIE

>member
-340 ISTEATEEKLEVLLE
+340 ISTEVTEEKLEVLLE

-703 FNGNRTKTD
+703 FKGNRTKTD

-821 NRVKQKSS
+821 NRLKQKSS

>member
-81 ALDCYAEVEYVVK
+81 ALDCYAEVEYEVK

-181 SSIYRKIGIAAYQRY
+181 SSIYRKIGRAVFQRF
-196 RRVDSA
+196 RGVEES
-202 ISIQKVKMDETEL
+202 VKTQQIKMGEMVLLTDE
-215 LSDETLKEV
+215 SLKEIQ
-224 ENDIVEKKPLFT
+224 DDLVEKKPLFS
-236 ANEVKQKELENK
+236 ANEAKQKELEK
-248 KALKE
+248 KKTLKE

-259 QKKEANLREWNAF
+259 QKRVTNQAEWNAF
-272 LSDKKQVSTQEK
+272 LINKKQVSTQEK
-284 ELEVHDSVIVF
+284 ELEVHDSVVVF
-295 KDQMLQIELAD
+295 KDQMVEIGLAD
-306 KTVSE
+306 KAVSE

-340 ISTEATEEKLEVLLE
+340 ISTEVTEEKLEVLLE
-355 DFRIKV
+355 NFRIKV
-361 VSLQEGEKEKLNEER
+361 VSLQEGEKEKLNEAR
-376 QEEQRIKDKLQELKA
+376 QGEQRVKDKLQELKA
-391 NGITLIANE
+391 YGISLIANE
-400 SLSLQIAQELKII
+400 DLSMQISQELKII
-413 EAEIVRKGLATID
+413 EAEIVRKGLATTD

-432 DELSQLV
+432 DELAQLV

-492 IVEKAKSELED
+492 IVEKANSELED

-536 AEEVLVSTLQDKFD
+536 AEDVLVSTLQEKFD

-569 KVSLQGISLKDELDL
+569 KVSLQGTNSNDELDL
-584 EKRAA
+584 QKRAA
-589 DFQVLENAISNLCL
+589 DFQVLENGISELCS

-613 DKWEFE
+613 DKWETE
-619 VTFLQQEQ
+619 VTYLQQEQ
-627 TELNKLEKYIQAKAV
+627 TELNKLERYIQAKAV

-675 INTDVSDLSRKFSVS
+675 INTDVSNLSRKFSVS

-697 MAQLVE
+697 MEQLVE
-703 FNGNRTKTD
+703 FKDNRTKTD
-712 DLKSR
+712 DLKAR
-717 LLGVLIPELQKK
+717 LLGFLIPELHKK

-771 DEILAEEK
+771 DEILAEEE

-784 SVTLEELSAVLPI
+784 SVTLEELNALLPI
-797 VTQELTELRRH
+797 VTQELTELRKH
-808 IWDQEKRVEIDTR
+808 IWDQEKRVEIDTQ

>member
-62 DKAITET
+62 EKSITEK

-76 VLTKN
+76 ILTKN
-81 ALDCYAEVEYVVK
+81 ALDCYVEVEYAVK

-105 RTRTGTLA
+105 RTRTGSLDK
-113 SRKQELT
+113 RKQELT
-120 EVLTGK
+120 EVSTSK
-126 ILVSSINE
+126 ILVSGVNE

-181 SSIYRKIGIAAYQRY
+181 SSIYRKIGRAVFQRF
-196 RRVDSA
+196 RGVEEA
-202 ISIQKVKMDETEL
+202 VKTQQIKMGETVL
-215 LSDETLKEV
+215 LSDEVLKTIYD
-224 ENDIVEKKPLFT
+224 DIVEKKPLFIV
-236 ANEVKQKELENK
+236 NEKKQKELENK

-259 QKKEANLREWNAF
+259 QKKEVTQIEWNAF
-272 LSDKKQVSTQEK
+272 LADKKEVAAQERQ
-284 ELEVHDSVIVF
+284 LEVHDKLVVF
-295 KDQMLQIELAD
+295 KDQMLQVEQAD
-306 KTVSE
+306 KTVEE
-311 LSVAIEKG
+311 LSVQVEKG
-319 KQRALDFEKTKK
+319 KQRVLDFERTKK
-331 ELIQSASEL
+331 ELIKSACEL
-340 ISTEATEEKLEVLLE
+340 TATEVTEDKLEVLLE
-355 DFRIKV
+355 DFRKKV
-361 VSLQEGEKEKLNEER
+361 VSLQEAEKEKLNEARLEV
-376 QEEQRIKDKLQELKA
+376 QRIKDKLGQLKGY
-391 NGITLIANE
+391 GITLVENE
-400 SLSLQIAQELKII
+400 NLPPQIGQELKII
-413 EAEIVRKGLATID
+413 DAEITRKELSTID

-432 DELSQLV
+432 DALSKLV
-439 LPANQLIGNRKLFDE
+439 LPANQLIGERKLYDE
-454 KSRGIAEL
+454 KNRGIAEL
-462 KAKIKR
+462 QTKIKK
-468 QFGEIKDFIATE
+468 QLSEIEGFIGTE
-480 KQQKSELDALLP
+480 KQQKIELDKLLP
-492 IVEKAKSELED
+492 LAEKAKAELEG
-503 WKQRKSLDQHRA
+503 WKQRKSLNQHRA
-515 ELKPGEPCPLCG
+515 ELELGKPCPLCG
-527 SENHPYAQS
+527 SENHPYAKS
-536 AEEVLVSTLQDKFD
+536 VEDTLVSSLQEKVD
-550 ELTKKSEELKKNVF
+550 EFSTKSEELKTA
-564 LVEAK
+564 LLQTEAK
-569 KVSLQGISLKDELDL
+569 KVGLQASNSKDESDL
-584 EKRAA
+584 EKRVA
-589 DFQVLENAISNLCL
+589 DFKVSENDIAKLCS
-603 QLKWNKEESL
+603 QLKWNKEDTLE
-613 DKWEFE
+613 KWQSDF
-619 VTFLQQEQ
+619 TALQQEQ
-627 TELNKLEKYIQAKAV
+627 GELDKLEKYIQAKV
-642 LNEMEKLF
+642 ILNEIEKLNS
-650 KSYSVLKT
+650 SYSVLKT
-658 AHKQAL
+658 AYIQAK
-664 ETLLSVYNKND
+664 ETLVSVYSKND
-675 INTDVSDLSRKFSVS
+675 INTAVSDLNSKFRVC
-690 RSELNGL
+690 RAELSAL
-697 MAQLVE
+697 KAQLVE
-703 FNGNRTKTD
+703 FIANRTKTLD
-712 DLKSR
+712 FKEQ
-717 LLGVLIPELQKK
+717 LLAVLIPELQKK
-729 GIDSLQTLKSK
+729 DIDSLTMLKSK
-740 ILEESIANEIRKKL
+740 ILEESHASQIRKNL
-754 QKIKE
+754 QILKDNE
-759 DEIRLKTNLKAI
+759 TRLQTSLKAI
-771 DEILAEEK
+771 DETLAEEE
-779 RLNDT
+779 RLNDRT
-784 SVTLEELSAVLPI
+784 VTLEELNAVLPNLLK
-797 VTQELTELRRH
+797 ELELLQKH
-808 IWDQEKRVEIDTR
+808 IWDQEKLIQIDTQ
-821 NRVKQKSS
+821 NRAKQKSS

-875 QRLIGFSDRYLLDV
+875 QRLRGFSDRYLLDV

-904 NSKRSVSSLSGGE
+904 NTKRSVSSLSGGE

-962 LENMQNESNKSIGVI
+962 LENMQNESNKSIGII

-997 AGYSSIEIE
+997 AGYSTIEIE